1 MIDNILYTVDAV
13 DRASH
18 YRSDNAWLKQRIAAP
33 ESGFLL
39 LHEARMWVVASGAE
53 RVVHQ
58 VAGHA
63 WLAETQPIFLGLY
76 RNRALFAVDL
86 DVLDA
91 LPELGQAGTWRGL
104 RESVATLAPADASLA
119 AYARA
124 VIFWQRRHRFCG
136 SCGTAVTMTH
146 AGHVGQCQSPACGA
160 QVFPRTDAAVIML
173 VEYRVEGAAPLC
185 LLGRGVQWPVGFYS
199 TLAGFLEPGE
209 SLEQAVRREVY
220 EEAAIQVGAVEFL
233 GSQPWPFPSSLMVG
247 FRAQALSREICI
259 DPDELAEA
267 AWFTPAE
274 VVAYLERTP
283 ERANSG
289 SISTRLIHHW
299 LDEQRAAGW
308 L

>member
-18 YRSDNAWLKQRIAAP
+18 YRSDAAWLQQRIAAP
-33 ESGFLL
+33 ESGYLL
-39 LHEARMWVVASGAE
+39 LHEACMWVAESGPDQ
-53 RVVHQ
+53 VVHC
-58 VAGHA
+58 VAEEP
-63 WLAETQPIFLGLY
+63 WLAETKPIFLGLY
-76 RNRALFAVDL
+76 CNRALFAVDL
-86 DVLDA
+86 DDLA
-91 LPELGQAGTWRGL
+91 ELPQPARPGAWRGL
-104 RESVATLAPADASLA
+104 REMVATLAPADASLA

-124 VIFWQRRHRFCG
+124 MIFWQRRHRFCG
-136 SCGTAVTMTH
+136 SCGTAVAMTH
-146 AGHVGQCQSPACGA
+146 AGHVGQCQSSACGA

-173 VEYRVEGAAPLC
+173 VEYRPKDGVPLC
-185 LLGRGVQWPVGFYS
+185 LLGRGVQWPPGFYS

-220 EEAAIQVGAVEFL
+220 EEAAVQVGDVEFL

-274 VVAYLERTP
+274 VVAYFERTP